1 MHPVMDQIHIK
12 VIMNKEDMDSFVF
25 CVATKKTAAH
35 VSKEMADISVYCPER
50 RPGEKYN
57 IPSNFNIMSEVSETT
72 SAILD
77 SKLTAVLNKYTELV
91 DYIHFS
97 DQYTGLKQNDDS
109 GALKLPDAQKVSSL
123 EKRTNEWHSC
133 PNNDNGKC

>member
-1 MHPVMDQIHIK
+1 MHPVTDQIHIK

-25 CVATKKTAAH
+25 CVAAKKTATH
-35 VSKEMADISVYCPER
+35 VSKEMGDISVYCPER

-57 IPSNFNIMSEVSETT
+57 IPSHFSVMSEVSETT
-72 SAILD
+72 SAMLD

-97 DQYTGLKQNDDS
+97 DQYTGLKQNEDT
-109 GALKLPDAQKVSSL
+109 GALKLPDAQKVKHLPYIFSTYAPARYIQGF
-123 EKRTNEWHSC
+123 K
-133 PNNDNGKC
+133 K